1 MKRYFYILTPIFLLV
16 LFGSFGWNSCNTPQ
30 AVQTSNSEILQDT
43 AFDEAAA
50 IAALKEQIKGRENEP
65 AEEVFKNIQIM
76 KGFPAGRV
84 LPIMQMAMSRSL
96 GVSCDHCHVPKQWES
111 EEKPQ
116 KQIARDMWNM
126 MGKINGELLK
136 NIPNLQSEQ
145 PVANCTTCHRGE
157 IKPATS
163 LK

>member
-1 MKRYFYILTPIFLLV
+1 MFLLV
-16 LFGSFGWNSCNTPQ
+16 TFGSFGWNSCNSTK
-30 AVQTSNSEILQDT
+30 AIQTSNEKMVQDT

-50 IAALKEQIKGRENEP
+50 IAAIKKKIEGREQEP
-65 AEEVFKNIQIM
+65 AEAVFENIQIM

-84 LPIMQMAMSRSL
+84 LDIMQMAFSRSL
-96 GVSCDHCHVPKQWES
+96 GVSCDHCHVPNDWGN
-111 EEKPQ
+111 EEKLT
-116 KQIARDMWNM
+116 KQVTRDMWMM
-126 MGKINGELLK
+126 MGEINGELLK

-145 PVANCTTCHRGE
+145 PVANCTTCHRGQ